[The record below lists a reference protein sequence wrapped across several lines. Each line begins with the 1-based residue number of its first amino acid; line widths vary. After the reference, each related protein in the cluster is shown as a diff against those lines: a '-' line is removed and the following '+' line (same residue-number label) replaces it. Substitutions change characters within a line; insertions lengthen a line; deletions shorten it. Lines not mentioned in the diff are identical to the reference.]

1 MVAIELKL
9 YKVTAKGKTYYYAW
23 RGGPPVKGEPG
34 TPEFMAAYQD
44 AVRNHRIPDRKKFAS
59 VIVRY
64 KGSADYL
71 DLAES
76 TRRNWGPW
84 LDRIQDYFGKLRTA
98 QFDRHDKIRPII
110 RRWRGQYTGTPRTAD
125 YGMQV
130 LSRVLAYAVD
140 PLGELGANPCE
151 GIKQL
156 YKGSRAD
163 IIWSDD
169 DIAHLKKTCS
179 AEIGYAV
186 DLAAHTGLRAGDL
199 VKLCWSHVGEHAIVM
214 KTGKSG
220 GRREAIV
227 PLYDE
232 LRQLL
237 ARIPRRSTTI
247 LTSSRK
253 RPWAKDGLSSSFAEA
268 KREAWPEGDDLHF
281 HDLRGTAATKY
292 YLAGFSEREIAEMFA
307 WDEENVS
314 RIIRRYVGRTA
325 ALKDKIRRLD
335 EARKQREQVLQASI
349 ETKG

>member
-220 GRREAIV
+220 GWREAIV

-268 KREAWPEGDDLHF
+268 KRRRGRRATTCISTTCAARP
-281 HDLRGTAATKY
+281 LRNITSPASPNARSPRCSLGTKRMSAASSAATWVARRRSKTRS
-292 YLAGFSEREIAEMFA
+292 GA
-307 WDEENVS
+307 WTRPENSVN
-314 RIIRRYVGRTA
+314 RFCRP
-325 ALKDKIRRLD
+325 
-335 EARKQREQVLQASI
+335 Q
-349 ETKG
+349 